1 MTAVSRILSGRV
13 APARTA
19 ISLKNPQRTV
29 DPRPS
34 CDGCDNT
41 RSPARPVVGLRGR
54 RPLPLFCLAPHGVY
68 HAPAIAR
75 RAVGSYPAFSP
86 LPSVIPS
93 REFMTAGGL
102 FSVTLSV
109 EGSFRPLLP
118 RILRGMPP
126 CGVRTFLQSFLQRSS
141 AATAVAIRQACLQCK
156 QAGDGSGKS
165 KKLKV

>member
-68 HAPAIAR
+68 HAPEIAL

-86 LPSVIPS
+86 LPRSCD
-93 REFMTAGGL
+93 RGGL
-102 FSVTLSV
+102 FSATLSV
-109 EGSFRPLLP
+109 ERNLRPLLP
-118 RILRGMPP
+118 RILRGMLP